1 MEPGWI
7 AVDRRSAPAR
17 TFSGS
22 SAGHIAGICA
32 LLILLACALS
42 ASPAAAASPLHA
54 RLARRA
60 GALLAR
66 RAHSHGALAAERR
79 ALAAGLATSSNDL
92 TIPTSPRALI
102 VAGTGT
108 IEGTVT
114 SSDAKAPLGEVEVCA
129 FEAEVSFE
137 GGEEEEALPYEE
149 CATTDASGA
158 YTLEVP
164 AGEYDVAFYPLPESG
179 LNYQPQ
185 FYNAKSRFSE
195 ANAVNVLA
203 GQATSGID
211 AALLPGAEI
220 SGRVTSALTK
230 GPVAEVLVCAI
241 DEAVEAGSCAMDRA
255 SGEYTIPGLPDGSYV
270 VAFFPLG
277 EEAGISYALQFYS
290 GKTREIEANRV
301 SATVGATTANVDAAL
316 VQDVPRARSRPG
328 IAGTA
333 AVGQTLT
340 AVHAPWT
347 NNPTSIVDVWG
358 RCNATGESCFVA
370 GTGPSYTVGSRDV
383 GHTLIVKETA
393 FDSAGES
400 FPAFSEPTSVVPA
413 PSEPGGSPAA
423 PTPPSAQGVLAS
435 STATASIA
443 QLRSLLAR
451 LLTPGGRGAK
461 IGRLLENG
469 GYSASFTSLTAGRL
483 TISWYLVPKGAHL
496 ASAKPVLVASGSSSP
511 TAPGPA
517 KLKIKLTRKGRGML
531 AHARRLALTAKG
543 TLKPSSGTALSA
555 KRSFTVKR

>member
-7 AVDRRSAPAR
+7 AVDRRSALAR
-17 TFSGS
+17 ISGGS
-22 SAGHIAGICA
+22 SAGRIAGICA
-32 LLILLACALS
+32 LLALLACALT
-42 ASPAAAASPLHA
+42 AAPAGAASPLHA

-60 GALLAR
+60 SALLAR

-79 ALAAGLATSSNDL
+79 ALAAGLATSPNDL

-108 IEGTVT
+108 IEGTVS

-137 GGEEEEALPYEE
+137 GGEEEALPYEE
-149 CATTDASGA
+149 CTTTDVSGA

-185 FYNAKSRFSE
+185 YYNAKSRFSE

-203 GQATSGID
+203 GQTTSGID
-211 AALLPGAEI
+211 ASLLPGAEI
-220 SGRVTSALTK
+220 SGKVTSALTK

-241 DEAVEAGSCAMDRA
+241 DEAAEAGSCAMDRA
-255 SGEYTIPGLPDGSYV
+255 NGEYTIPGLPEGSYV

-301 SATVGATTANVDAAL
+301 SATVGATTANIDAAL

-340 AVHAPWT
+340 AVHAAWT

-358 RCNATGESCFVA
+358 RCNAAGESCFVA

-383 GHTLIVKETA
+383 GHTLILKETA

-400 FPAFSEPTSVVPA
+400 FPAFSEATSVVP
-413 PSEPGGSPAA
+413 PGSEPGGPPAA
-423 PTPPSAQGVLAS
+423 PTPPPTQGVLAS
-435 STATASIA
+435 SSATASIA

-461 IGRLLENG
+461 IGQLLESG
-469 GYSASFTSLTAGRL
+469 GYSASFTALTAGRL
-483 TISWYLVPKGAHL
+483 TISWYLVPTGAHL
-496 ASAKPVLVASGSSSP
+496 ASAKPVLVASGSASP
-511 TAPGPA
+511 TAAGPA